1 MLARRPFRFN
11 GGTPVTIP
19 FWLKAVGQGSGGN
32 LSYLRHV
39 VAAYMEM
46 DDGQVEQDAL
56 FQVIATFL
64 QFDAP
69 TVQRL
74 HLARRRKAEAAGGLF
89 GKWM

>member
-1 MLARRPFRFN
+1 MIGLLEQLALLRRRPSR
-11 GGTPVTIP
+11 
-19 FWLKAVGQGSGGN
+19 QGSGGN

-74 HLARRRKAEAAGGLF
+74 HLARRRKADAAGGLF

>member
-1 MLARRPFRFN
+1 MAAVAEAKALAGRPST
-11 GGTPVTIP
+11 GGGVG
-19 FWLKAVGQGSGGN
+19 GQGSGGN

-74 HLARRRKAEAAGGLF
+74 HLARRRKADAAGGLF